1 MTTPAPI
8 HLPSTSTLHPR
19 GQERVLITQELFETD
34 PELLAELLEGSEIG
48 DPQWAGVIANY
59 LTDVKLAAPG
69 AVQDD
74 LFRAML
80 PFVWGIWQ
88 RALVAGVG
96 RDAVSE
102 LCSTLFHKPRLIAE
116 LAGAPAQERVESFV
130 QTSLLAAIAAD
141 ARVSVD
147 LTWSPFW
154 VAACS
159 WWPQLASGLWDE
171 LLHCR
176 AENHARALLAYLARL
191 AYSDVENPLLSA
203 ATRPV
208 ELWAPASLDSDLCW
222 GLDAVAALARRL
234 SWDSVEA
241 DLGRILVRLVAD
253 PALEV
258 ARLIA
263 TDLREPR
270 RGAFVRRCQI
280 LLGNLSKPGTDK
292 FWYDEPDGGSLP
304 RR

>member
-8 HLPSTSTLHPR
+8 QLPDTSTLR
-19 GQERVLITQELFETD
+19 TRALERVRIDQPLFETD
-34 PELLAELLEGSEIG
+34 PQLLAGLLEAGQVG
-48 DPQWAGVIANY
+48 DPQWAAVIASY

-69 AVQDD
+69 AVQED

-88 RALVAGVG
+88 HALVAGVG
-96 RDAVSE
+96 RDAASA
-102 LCSTLFHKPRLIAE
+102 LSSMLFHKPRLIAE
-116 LAGAPAQERVESFV
+116 LAGAPAQDRVESFV
-130 QTSLLAAIAAD
+130 QASLLAAIAGD

-154 VAACS
+154 VAACAC
-159 WWPQLASGLWDE
+159 WPQLAAGLWDE
-171 LLHCR
+171 LLRCR
-176 AENHARALLAYLARL
+176 HENHARALLAYLARL
-191 AYSDVENPLLSA
+191 AYPDAENPLLSQ

-208 ELWAPASLDSDLCW
+208 ELWSPASLDSDLCW
-222 GLDAVAALARRL
+222 GLEAVAALARRL

-241 DLGRILVRLVAD
+241 NLGRILVRMVAD

-258 ARLIA
+258 ARFIA

-270 RGAFVRRCQI
+270 RGAFVRRSQI
-280 LLGNLSKPGTDK
+280 LLQNLGKPGGDK
-292 FWYDEPDGGSLP
+292 FWSDDPGIG
-304 RR
+304 

>member
-1 MTTPAPI
+1 
-8 HLPSTSTLHPR
+8 
-19 GQERVLITQELFETD
+19 
-34 PELLAELLEGSEIG
+34 
-48 DPQWAGVIANY
+48 
-59 LTDVKLAAPG
+59 
-69 AVQDD
+69 VQDD

-96 RDAVSE
+96 GDAVSE
-102 LCSTLFHKPRLIAE
+102 LGSTLFHKPRLIAE
-116 LAGAPAQERVESFV
+116 LAGAPAQERVETFV
-130 QTSLLAAIAAD
+130 LTSLSAVIAGD

-154 VAACS
+154 VAACA
-159 WWPQLASGLWDE
+159 WWPQLAAGLWDE
-171 LLHCR
+171 LLRCR
-176 AENHARALLAYLARL
+176 VENHARALLAYLARL
-191 AYSDVENPLLSA
+191 AYPDAENPLLSA

-234 SWDSVEA
+234 SWDSVEV
-241 DLGRILVRLVAD
+241 DLGRILVRLMAD

-263 TDLREPR
+263 IDLREPR
-270 RGAFVRRCQI
+270 RRAFVRRCQV
-280 LLGNLSKPGTDK
+280 LVENLGKPGTDK
-292 FWYDEPDGGSLP
+292 FWSDDPHRIG
-304 RR
+304 

>member
-8 HLPSTSTLHPR
+8 HFPDTSTLR
-19 GQERVLITQELFETD
+19 TRALDRVRIAQPLLEAD
-34 PELLAELLEGSEIG
+34 PQLLAGLLDAGEVG
-48 DPQWAGVIANY
+48 DPQWATVIAGY

-69 AVQDD
+69 EVQED

-102 LCSTLFHKPRLIAE
+102 LSSLLFHKPRLIAE
-116 LAGAPAQERVESFV
+116 LAGAAAQDRVESFV
-130 QTSLLAAIAAD
+130 QTSLSAAIACD

-154 VAACS
+154 VAACA
-159 WWPQLASGLWDE
+159 WWPQLVAGVWDD
-171 LLHCR
+171 LLRCR
-176 AENHARALLAYLARL
+176 CANHARALLAYLARL
-191 AYSDVENPLLSA
+191 AYPDAENPLLSQ

-208 ELWAPASLDSDLCW
+208 ELWAPASFDSDLCW

-241 DLGRILVRLVAD
+241 NLGRILVRLVAD
-253 PALEV
+253 PAIEV
-258 ARLIA
+258 ARFIA
-263 TDLREPR
+263 IDLREPR
-270 RGAFVRRCQI
+270 RCAFVRRCQV
-280 LLGNLSKPGTDK
+280 LLENLSKPGNDK
-292 FWYDEPDGGSLP
+292 FWSDDPGIG
-304 RR
+304 